1 MQIRL
6 QHLLLTTL
14 LLTSL
19 FWAEAVGTS
28 AQDSEVKRPTV
39 SLYDIDKVLA
49 QIVVDDKA
57 GTYAGEPEDQ
67 LVSWMRKELR
77 EKGVK
82 PSVAPHDRGAWPPRA
97 SDWRKWDEVR
107 RGSYFWGLI
116 IGFKAAEYVIR
127 DMSPVRDYTV
137 EEDMEYQLAY
147 LDTVSGWDRDPK
159 TYVQEVDRYLAKV
172 KNEYF
177 LWISITFF
185 AVEKEHS
192 KQDGNEWRMKGLEL
206 KRKDAHDRAWIQKD
220 IPEAAFDKP
229 DFWQEL
235 MKRGTAEF
243 YAMGFLDAV
252 RLTRT
257 RVKCNVVGI
266 RILIRPGT
274 RFGALREEMERQ
286 LVTAPADATLLRMWL
301 SASRAL
307 YATTEPGKRP

>member
-19 FWAEAVGTS
+19 FWVEAVGTS
-28 AQDSEVKRPTV
+28 AQDRGYRRPIV
-39 SLYDIDKVLA
+39 SLSDIDKVLA

-57 GTYAGEPEDQ
+57 GSYAGEPGDQ
-67 LVSWMRKELR
+67 LAPWIRKELR
-77 EKGVK
+77 EKGIK

-97 SDWRKWDEVR
+97 NEWRKWDEVR

-127 DMSPVRDYTV
+127 DSSPVNDPTV
-137 EEDMEYQLAY
+137 ENDMEHQLAHLY
-147 LDTVSGWDRDPK
+147 IVSGWDRDPK

-172 KNEYF
+172 KNPDF
-177 LWISITFF
+177 LWISTTFF
-185 AVEKEHS
+185 AVENEHS
-192 KQDGNEWRMKGLEL
+192 KQDGNEWRMRALEL
-206 KRKDAHDRAWIQKD
+206 ARVYAGRRAWIQKD
-220 IPEAAFDKP
+220 VAEAAFDRA

-257 RVKCNVVGI
+257 RVVCNVVGI
-266 RILIRPGT
+266 YILTRPGT
-274 RFGALREEMERQ
+274 RFGALKEEMERQ
-286 LVTAPADATLLRMWL
+286 LVTAPDDATLLRLWL
-301 SASRAL
+301 PASRAL
-307 YATTEPGKRP
+307 YATTGPEKRP